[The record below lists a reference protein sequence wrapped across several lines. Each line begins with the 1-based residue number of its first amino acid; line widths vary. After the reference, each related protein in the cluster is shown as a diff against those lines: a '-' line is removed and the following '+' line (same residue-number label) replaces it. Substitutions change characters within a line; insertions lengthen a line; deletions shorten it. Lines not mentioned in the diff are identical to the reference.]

1 MALMVNETTPYRV
14 PVERIVFLAGFIESV
29 LFCQILNF
37 DFNKQ
42 AVELWNITCQPQQ
55 QPSFNQEV

>member
-1 MALMVNETTPYRV
+1 MGQNQNFTSCFIFQNHARYEETG
-14 PVERIVFLAGFIESV
+14 IS
-29 LFCQILNF
+29 QILNF